1 MGRVRRAA
9 RKCWIVGT
17 DFFALLRVPQCSRC
31 GFPVAASDAP
41 RSPHASMGSSRS
53 SLLITGKTREGY
65 VSFFRLAPFLKLG
78 AEFEAKVFDL
88 L

>member
-1 MGRVRRAA
+1 
-9 RKCWIVGT
+9 
-17 DFFALLRVPQCSRC
+17 
-31 GFPVAASDAP
+31 
-41 RSPHASMGSSRS
+41 MGSSRS